1 MANVN
6 VNIPKSAINPVYL
19 PYLDNYART
28 QIYFGGSSSGK
39 SVFIVAQRVVY
50 RLLKGGHNF
59 LICRQTKNS
68 LRASVITEVS
78 KLIKDWGLSA
88 LFSINKTD
96 GTITCKNGYQAY
108 FVGLDD
114 VEKLKSITF
123 AKGAL
128 TDIVVE
134 EATETDRKTIKQ
146 LMKRQR
152 GKSDGVKK
160 TLTLLF
166 NPIYQTHWIY
176 LDYFSSL
183 GWAETQKEYK
193 SERLSILK
201 TTYKDNAFLEQD
213 DIDDLENETDKYFYN
228 VYTLGNWG
236 VLGNVIFTN
245 WKVRDL
251 SEERQTFDNLRDG
264 LDFGFAKD
272 PAAWAGTHYD
282 KKKSTIYVYDE
293 IYETDLD
300 NEELADLLRP
310 KVGTRRVVCD
320 SAEPKSI
327 KELRKYLINAVGA
340 KKGPDSI
347 RFGIKWLQKQTI
359 IVDPS
364 CVNMIRELQIA
375 KWKEDANGNVI
386 SPPRPVDKDNHLI
399 DGGLRYAYEDDAVDA
414 EISWNDTQDLGKV
427 DDYTSPWA

>member
-6 VNIPKSAINPVYL
+6 VNIPKSAINAAYL
-19 PYLDNYART
+19 PHLDNYART
-28 QIYFGGSSSGK
+28 QIFFGGSSSGK
-39 SVFIVAQRVVY
+39 SVFAVGQRVVY

-68 LRASVITEVS
+68 LRASVITEV
-78 KLIKDWGLSA
+78 KKVIEDWGLSQ
-88 LFSINKTD
+88 LFDINKTD
-96 GTITCKNGYQAY
+96 GTITCKNGYQAA

-123 AKGAL
+123 LKGVL
-128 TDIVVE
+128 TDIIVE

-152 GKSDGVKK
+152 GKTDNIKK
-160 TLTLLF
+160 TITLLF

-176 LDYFSSL
+176 LDYFASL
-183 GWAETQKEYK
+183 GWSENQKEHQ
-193 SERLSILK
+193 SDRLTILK

-245 WKVRDL
+245 WKIQDL
-251 SEERQTFDNLRDG
+251 SERVEHFDNLRDG

-272 PAAWAGTHYD
+272 PAAWPGSHYD
-282 KKKSTIYVYDE
+282 KKHNTIYVYDE

-300 NEELADLLRP
+300 NEELAALLLP
-310 KVGTRRVVCD
+310 KVGYRRVVCD

-327 KELRKYLINAVGA
+327 KELKKYKINAVGA

-359 IVDPS
+359 VVDPK

-375 KWKEDANGNVI
+375 KWKEDAQGNPI
-386 SPPRPVDKDNHLI
+386 SPPRPVDKDNHLV
-399 DGGLRYAYEDDAVDA
+399 DGLRYAYEDDANEKA
-414 EISWNDTQDLGKV
+414 TTAIE
-427 DDYTSPWA
+427 SPWD

>member
-19 PYLDNYART
+19 PHLDNQART

-39 SVFIVAQRVVY
+39 SVFVIGQRVVY
-50 RLLKGGHNF
+50 RLLRGGHNF

-68 LRASVITEVS
+68 LRASVITEV
-78 KLIKDWGLSA
+78 KKVIGAWGLSS

-96 GTITCKNGYQAY
+96 GTITCKNGYQAA

-114 VEKLKSITF
+114 VDKLKSITF
-123 AKGAL
+123 QQGAL
-128 TDIVVE
+128 TDVIVE

-152 GKSDGVKK
+152 GKADGVKK
-160 TLTLLF
+160 TITLLF

-176 LDYFSSL
+176 QDYFLNL
-183 GWAETQKEYK
+183 GWAEGQKEYT
-193 SERLSILK
+193 SDRLTILK

-245 WKVRDL
+245 WRVEPLDELRA
-251 SEERQTFDNLRDG
+251 TFDNLRDG

-300 NEELADLLRP
+300 NEELAALLLPRV
-310 KVGTRRVVCD
+310 KDRRVVCD
-320 SAEPKSI
+320 SSEPKSI
-327 KELRKYLINAVGA
+327 SELRKYKINAVGA
-340 KKGPDSI
+340 KKGPDSV

-364 CVNMIRELQIA
+364 CVNMTRELQIA
-375 KWKEDANGNVI
+375 KWKEDASGNPI

-399 DGGLRYAYEDDAVDA
+399 DGGLRYAYEDDM
-414 EISWNDTQDLGKV
+414 QDGSGWLM
-427 DDYTSPWA
+427 A